1 MLSHPSPA
9 PNKGYSVGISSKCRP
24 TSKITGCKNCRLFK
38 DLLIFRCCLCKWSSQ
53 DLTVRWINYW
63 IFLANVRLRPL
74 GPSYKSY
81 ELRGLGCFQQ
91 EKNIYLGNLAYYF
104 NQKII
109 TDHRLKK
116 KFLLK
121 LNHVNHPAKTLLV
134 KKINDRSFIKS
145 FFSQT
150 ACYTVKLRLTATLVI
165 RWPRYLY
172 GHFFGTLVTVLTGFN
187 CTVFIFYLGGGGWGG
202 TLAAFA
208 ATLVFC
214 SSDWYFAWC
223 SFQTWWANNFNQK
236 SRLATT
242 LARVLSYAE
251 CS

>member
-187 CTVFIFYLGGGGWGG
+187 CTVFIFYLGGGVGG
-202 TLAAFA
+202 DLG
-208 ATLVFC
+208 
-214 SSDWYFAWC
+214 
-223 SFQTWWANNFNQK
+223 SFRRNIGI
-236 SRLATT
+236 L
-242 LARVLSYAE
+242 
-251 CS
+251 

>member
-1 MLSHPSPA
+1 M
-9 PNKGYSVGISSKCRP
+9 
-24 TSKITGCKNCRLFK
+24 
-38 DLLIFRCCLCKWSSQ
+38 
-53 DLTVRWINYW
+53 
-63 IFLANVRLRPL
+63 

-165 RWPRYLY
+165 Y
-172 GHFFGTLVTVLTGFN
+172 GHLTLVTVLTGFN
-187 CTVFIFYLGGGGWGG
+187 CTVFIFYLGGGGG
-202 TLAAFA
+202 TLPAFA
-208 ATLVFC
+208 ATLVVC

-223 SFQTWWANNFNQK
+223 SLQTWWANNFNQK

-242 LARVLSYAE
+242 LARLVSYGE